1 MSTAAKYHLLF
12 VIFLNLRIFIF
23 YFFKSIYRTFSE
35 RVEAL
40 RKKKMEWEAAS
51 RSAKSRGSSE
61 VARKEPTKEELSS
74 DDDSEEIFAVDWRA
88 QHL

>member
-1 MSTAAKYHLLF
+1 M
-12 VIFLNLRIFIF
+12 
-23 YFFKSIYRTFSE
+23 
-35 RVEAL
+35 EAL

>member
-1 MSTAAKYHLLF
+1 MQIDAAVMIEEYESADQKTY
-12 VIFLNLRIFIF
+12 
-23 YFFKSIYRTFSE
+23 SE
-35 RVEAL
+35 KMEAL

-61 VARKEPTKEELSS
+61 VARKEPIKEELSS

>member
-1 MSTAAKYHLLF
+1 M
-12 VIFLNLRIFIF
+12 
-23 YFFKSIYRTFSE
+23 
-35 RVEAL
+35 EAL

-88 QHL
+88 QHLWCLPPDFPVELFLFFNFF

>member
-1 MSTAAKYHLLF
+1 MHIDAAVMIEEYESADQKTY
-12 VIFLNLRIFIF
+12 
-23 YFFKSIYRTFSE
+23 SE
-35 RVEAL
+35 KMEAL

-61 VARKEPTKEELSS
+61 VARKEPIKEELSS